1 MLVWNS
7 RRKNQNSFLEA
18 LRITFFGRDWN
29 VSRYVPGMSLDSLR
43 NKLRNFLMK
52 FWPCSFHFFS
62 DIQSLLSKA
71 NHKKRDSFDLFN
83 FMTWH
88 ENQALTV
95 GIYLLMKFN
104 DRTSPW
110 SRTSFVYMYQNIR
123 FQLEALCKVE
133 VSVSSTTSPFKLN
146 IFIKNTLRAKGYF
159 TVNCNFSRNQKSWQK
174 PNVLLVTSY

>member
-1 MLVWNS
+1 MSLGMCLECLWIVSGINYGTFSWNFGLVHFI
-7 RRKNQNSFLEA
+7 SFL
-18 LRITFFGRDWN
+18 I
-29 VSRYVPGMSLDSLR
+29 
-43 NKLRNFLMK
+43 
-52 FWPCSFHFFS
+52 
-62 DIQSLLSKA
+62 SKA
-71 NHKKRDSFDLFN
+71 YWVRLITKKRDSFDLFN

-159 TVNCNFSRNQKSWQK
+159 TVNYNFSRNQKSWQK